1 MGKLNNEPCLNRP
14 TIIDLS
20 PIELNYYPLMTSL
33 GKCNGCCDVLD
44 DLSAKIC
51 VPSKTKDVKI
61 KIFNTITRI
70 NRVKVLIKHISW
82 DCK

>member
-1 MGKLNNEPCLNRP
+1 MGKLNNEPCMNRP

-33 GKCNGCCDVLD
+33 GKCNGSCDVLD

-51 VPSKTKDVKI
+51 VPSKIKDGSI

-70 NRVKVLIKHISW
+70 NQVKALIKHISW